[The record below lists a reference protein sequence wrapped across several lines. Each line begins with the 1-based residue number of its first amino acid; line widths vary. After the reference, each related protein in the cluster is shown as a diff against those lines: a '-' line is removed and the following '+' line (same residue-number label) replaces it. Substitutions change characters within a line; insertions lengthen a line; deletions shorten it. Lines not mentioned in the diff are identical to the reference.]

1 MDMLV
6 FLVLGLLLTGFVTTL
21 SVLGIATLHALV
33 RTVIPARQPAVPVR
47 VA

>member
-6 FLVLGLLLTGFVTTL
+6 FLVLGLLLTGFLTTL

-33 RTVIPARQPAVPVR
+33 RVVIPPRQPAVPVR